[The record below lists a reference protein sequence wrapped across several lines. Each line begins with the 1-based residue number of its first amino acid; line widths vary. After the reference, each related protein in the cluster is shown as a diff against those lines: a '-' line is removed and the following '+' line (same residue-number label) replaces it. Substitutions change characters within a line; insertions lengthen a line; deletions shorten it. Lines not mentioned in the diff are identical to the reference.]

1 MKKILEFL
9 NSKFV
14 FILLLVITF
23 GFIINWNDLKT
34 VDYILII
41 TAIIY
46 GILLAIKIFLTF
58 INKRLKR

>member
-46 GILLAIKIFLTF
+46 GILLAIKILFTF

>member
-1 MKKILEFL
+1 M
-9 NSKFV
+9 
-14 FILLLVITF
+14 LVITF

-46 GILLAIKIFLTF
+46 GILLAIKILLTF

>member
-46 GILLAIKIFLTF
+46 GILLAIKILLTF